1 MVFRRIAQ
9 LGIDVY
15 LLVQSRRLYFRMAP
29 EVKPNLRDKVLR
41 MRQES

>member
-1 MVFRRIAQ
+1 MVFRQIAQ

-15 LLVQSRRLYFRMAP
+15 LMVQSRRIYFRMAP
-29 EVKPNLRDKVLR
+29 EVKPNLREKALR